1 MDVSTKQSLLV
12 SCLKKSL
19 FVPLLVGTLI
29 LTGCGEESSYSN
41 SSNNANNSNNTVVD
55 NPANTTDDPSLYLA
69 DTPKIE
75 TADNFRDIAGNS
87 ISTNYANVDGLKLRR
102 GVIYRSNYLPL
113 NETDL
118 ETFKTLDIKTVY
130 DLRTNFER
138 EKSPDFLS
146 PDTNIMMVNIA
157 GSKESDLPK
166 GIATAEDMINFFN
179 SSMANMAAHDKGT
192 QLRFGV
198 VINSLIYTDGVQLY
212 HCTAGKD
219 RTGWFYDVFFLFV
232 LMLF

>member
-19 FVPLLVGTLI
+19 FVPFLVGTII

-41 SSNNANNSNNTVVD
+41 SSNNVNNSNNTVVD

-87 ISTNYANVDGLKLRR
+87 ISTNYANVGGLKLRR

-130 DLRTNFER
+130 DLRTNSER
-138 EKSPDFLS
+138 EKSPD
-146 PDTNIMMVNIA
+146 I
-157 GSKESDLPK
+157 
-166 GIATAEDMINFFN
+166 
-179 SSMANMAAHDKGT
+179 
-192 QLRFGV
+192 LRP
-198 VINSLIYTDGVQLY
+198 IPIL
-212 HCTAGKD
+212 
-219 RTGWFYDVFFLFV
+219 
-232 LMLF
+232 

>member
-19 FVPLLVGTLI
+19 FVPLLVGTII

-55 NPANTTDDPSLYLA
+55 NLANTTDDPSLYLA
-69 DTPKIE
+69 DTSTIE

-87 ISTNYANVDGLKLRR
+87 ISSNYVNADGLKLRR

-118 ETFKTLDIKTVY
+118 ETFKTLEIKTVY
-130 DLRTNFER
+130 DLRTNSER
-138 EKSPDFLS
+138 EKSPDILS
-146 PDTNIMMVNIA
+146 PDTRV
-157 GSKESDLPK
+157 
-166 GIATAEDMINFFN
+166 
-179 SSMANMAAHDKGT
+179 
-192 QLRFGV
+192 
-198 VINSLIYTDGVQLY
+198 
-212 HCTAGKD
+212 C
-219 RTGWFYDVFFLFV
+219 
-232 LMLF
+232 